1 MRTQS
6 DDDHAWRKRIRSAIP
21 VIGWLPQ
28 YQRRWLRPDMVAGL
42 TLAAYAVP
50 VSVAYASL
58 AGLPPQAGLYCY
70 LVGGL
75 AYAAFGTSRQLAIG
89 PTSAISILI
98 GSALGTLAA
107 GDALRQAHAEA
118 AVAVLQAGFPLPS

>member
-6 DDDHAWRKRIRSAIP
+6 DDDHPWRKRIRSALP

-28 YQRRWLRPDMVAGL
+28 YQRSWLRPDLVAGL

-70 LVGGL
+70 LVGGV

-89 PTSAISILI
+89 PTSAIAMLVGATI
-98 GSALGTLAA
+98 A
-107 GDALRQAHAEA
+107 GMADGDPSRQ
-118 AVAVLQAGFPLPS
+118 VAIACL

>member
-1 MRTQS
+1 MTITPGVIASVR
-6 DDDHAWRKRIRSAIP
+6 RSP
-21 VIGWLPQ
+21 SIGWLPR
-28 YQRRWLRPDMVAGL
+28 YQRSWLRADMGAGL

-75 AYAAFGTSRQLAIG
+75 AYASFGTSRQLAIG

-98 GSALGTLAA
+98 GSALSTLAA
-107 GDALRQAHAEA
+107 GDALRQTHLAA
-118 AVAVLQAGFPLPS
+118 AVAVLAGFIGILAW

>member
-1 MRTQS
+1 MAFKSFIMRE
-6 DDDHAWRKRIRSAIP
+6 WRRLAHSSLPAI
-21 VIGWLPQ
+21 VWLPQ
-28 YQRRWLRPDMVAGL
+28 YKKHWLRTDVVAGL

-70 LVGGL
+70 LVGG
-75 AYAAFGTSRQLAIG
+75 AVYAAFGTSRQLAIG

-98 GSALGTLAA
+98 GSVLGVLSN
-107 GDALRQAHAEA
+107 GDTLRQVHLAMT
-118 AVAVLQAGFPLPS
+118 VGVLAGFIGVLA

>member
-1 MRTQS
+1 VKSQP
-6 DDDHAWRKRIRSAIP
+6 DNGHAWSMRLRSALP
-21 VIGWLPQ
+21 VIEWLPQ
-28 YQRRWLRPDMVAGL
+28 YQRSWLRPDIVAGL

-70 LVGGL
+70 LVGGV

-98 GSALGTLAA
+98 G
-107 GDALRQAHAEA
+107 
-118 AVAVLQAGFPLPS
+118 